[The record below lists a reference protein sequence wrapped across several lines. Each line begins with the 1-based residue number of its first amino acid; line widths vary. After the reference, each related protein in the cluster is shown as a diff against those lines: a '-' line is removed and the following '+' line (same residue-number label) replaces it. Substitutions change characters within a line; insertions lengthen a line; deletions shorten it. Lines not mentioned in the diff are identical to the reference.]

1 MRLSAEPAGGTDDDA
16 LMARV
21 AVRDADAFRMLAER
35 HGALP
40 YRIAWRMT
48 GDAAEA
54 EDLAQEALLRLW
66 DKAPRWRVGGSGV
79 AAWLTRVAMN
89 LALDRLRRRRF
100 ASGEPV
106 PERADEAPLA
116 DAGIEAEQAAAA
128 VREGIAALSERQRAA
143 IVLTYYEDVPNR
155 TAAEM
160 LEMNLKALE
169 SLLFRARAAL
179 RDGLGA
185 HAAADQWS
193 DAT

>member
-1 MRLSAEPAGGTDDDA
+1 MRLSAEPAGADDDT

-21 AVRDADAFRMLAER
+21 AARDAAAFRLLAER
-35 HGALP
+35 LGPLP

-66 DKAPRWRVGGSGV
+66 DKAPQWRAGSSGV

-100 ASGEPV
+100 ASAEPV
-106 PERADEAPLA
+106 PERADEARLA
-116 DAGIEAEQAAAA
+116 DAAIEAEQAAAA
-128 VREGIAALSERQRAA
+128 VRAQIAALSERQRAA

-160 LEMNLKALE
+160 LEMNLKAFE

-179 RDGLGA
+179 RDGLDA
-185 HAAADQWS
+185 HAATGQWS
-193 DAT
+193 DAP

>member
-1 MRLSAEPAGGTDDDA
+1 MKLSAEPAGVADDDT

-21 AVRDADAFRMLAER
+21 AVRDADAFRALAER
-35 HGALP
+35 HGPLP

-66 DKAPRWRVGGSGV
+66 DKAPQWRAGGSGV
-79 AAWLTRVAMN
+79 GAWLTRVAMN
-89 LALDRLRRRRF
+89 LSLDRLRRRRF

-106 PERADEAPLA
+106 PELADEARLA
-116 DAGIEAEQAAAA
+116 DEVLEAEQAAAA
-128 VREGIAALSERQRAA
+128 VRAQIAALPERQRAA

-155 TAAEM
+155 TAADM
-160 LEMNLKALE
+160 LEVNLKAFE

-179 RDGLGA
+179 RDG
-185 HAAADQWS
+185 
-193 DAT
+193 

>member
-21 AVRDADAFRMLAER
+21 AVRDAGAFRMLAER

-66 DKAPRWRVGGSGV
+66 DKAPQWRAGGSGV

-100 ASGEPV
+100 ASAEPM
-106 PERADEAPLA
+106 PERADEAALA
-116 DAGIEAEQAAAA
+116 DEEIEAEQTAAA
-128 VREGIAALSERQRAA
+128 VRNCIAALPERQRAA

-160 LEMNLKALE
+160 LEMNLKAFE

-185 HAAADQWS
+185 HAAAGQWS
-193 DAT
+193 DAP